1 MDVTAVKGEAIFPPL
16 EPVVVVPSEPV
27 IRGLM
32 LDLADLPLRAR
43 PTRYRELAEE
53 ADREAARANG
63 SIRTS
68 YQRIAEQWRALASAI
83 DAIPQDE
90 ASSELNIAR

>member
-1 MDVTAVKGEAIFPPL
+1 MDVKAEAIFPPL
-16 EPVVVVPSEPV
+16 EPVVVVPSETV